1 MSHKIELSV
10 TKCYV
15 KMCPCPFLPFFRSL
29 PFYCTILLL
38 SALQLYRISCSK
50 VLGKN
55 GKWVSEESRVLN
67 DPSNRFYDVL
77 WCFTLVKRTRKHEVS
92 LTDDIFETGVY
103 GAPSK
108 SQNPIVLG
116 QGGSSSTQCSM
127 FCPGFSLAI
136 FTNCKHFL
144 FLTNYND
151 SSYNVWQFSKKYLLT
166 YLGTYFFVST

>member
-116 QGGSSSTQCSM
+116 QGGPSSTQCSNPYIYN
-127 FCPGFSLAI
+127 FLKCGRSKPITVQCDVANLKLI
-136 FTNCKHFL
+136 TTNSSFL
-144 FLTNYND
+144 D
-151 SSYNVWQFSKKYLLT
+151 IKKT
-166 YLGTYFFVST
+166 YLTKSWFT

>member
-1 MSHKIELSV
+1 MLGLKSGFFREVCPCPGNTGPAVPRRPSKNPQMISKNLCFGLYVWNAELKMAKCLQYYFLSVCLINSFFLWPSYISFPVYQYILWTISHCTMSHKIELSV

-77 WCFTLVKRTRKHEVS
+77 
-92 LTDDIFETGVY
+92 
-103 GAPSK
+103 
-108 SQNPIVLG
+108 
-116 QGGSSSTQCSM
+116 
-127 FCPGFSLAI
+127 
-136 FTNCKHFL
+136 
-144 FLTNYND
+144 
-151 SSYNVWQFSKKYLLT
+151 
-166 YLGTYFFVST
+166 